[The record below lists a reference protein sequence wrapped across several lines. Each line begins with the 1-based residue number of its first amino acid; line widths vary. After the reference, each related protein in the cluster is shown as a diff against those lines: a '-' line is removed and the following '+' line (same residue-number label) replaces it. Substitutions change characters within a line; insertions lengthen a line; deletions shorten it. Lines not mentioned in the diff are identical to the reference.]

1 MSYRTPSS
9 LARRPCSPSPGVTS
23 AGGGELIKG
32 GKPGDLP
39 VEQTTKFEFVTNLKT
54 AKTLGLT

>member
-23 AGGGELIKG
+23 AGGELIIKD
-32 GKPGDLP
+32 GKP
-39 VEQTTKFEFVTNLKT
+39 
-54 AKTLGLT
+54 ACA